1 MFGYSWINTCHLHL
15 ECNTCF
21 SYVLFF
27 CFRCTKATEM
37 LIINA
42 EGIVQEGAM
51 ALTVNCIIA
60 VPKGAFLNLE
70 LLLFEIEQV
79 NGVPTMY
86 LGMIILP
93 FTLARE

>member
-1 MFGYSWINTCHLHL
+1 
-15 ECNTCF
+15 
-21 SYVLFF
+21 
-27 CFRCTKATEM
+27 M